1 MAVPPH
7 TVAVT
12 PRQRVLHSFS
22 SVVITTF
29 LFKSFSMYAL
39 ICVALRCDYPLA
51 LEDESS
57 APPQPPPFSSDTY
70 SKLHRASFHTC
81 ASHVTRVSSPFLFF
95 FSTLFLISLT
105 ADLNLQCFSWRAE
118 YGIIPIPGAVGVYNI
133 NK

>member
-81 ASHVTRVSSPFLFF
+81 ASH
-95 FSTLFLISLT
+95 
-105 ADLNLQCFSWRAE
+105 CFSWRAE
-118 YGIIPIPGAVGVYNI
+118 YGIIPIPGAKLEGAMWAVVGELPLDEITGVPFLGFGDQS
-133 NK
+133 